1 MAYLITSSVI
11 TSSLLRHQIT
21 YTVFI
26 PEFSLQS
33 PRMCLFKS
41 VFSHIS
47 LSGRRWRVGAIHSN
61 RSFVGRDEFCAAQFH
76 VQPFRREAISLIICG
91 MHPSPWPWLMLA
103 NRPTDIRRVARLTDR
118 TIKTC
123 AMQFFFFFCWE
134 KKQEMFQTNGRLIG
148 GQAR

>member
-1 MAYLITSSVI
+1 MAYLITTSVI
-11 TSSLLRHQIT
+11 TSSLLRHQII

-26 PEFSLQS
+26 PAFSLQS
-33 PRMCLFKS
+33 PRMCLFNS

-61 RSFVGRDEFCAAQFH
+61 RSSVGRDEFCAAQFH

-91 MHPSPWPWLMLA
+91 MHPSPWPWPMLA
-103 NRPTDIRRVARLTDR
+103 NQPIDIRRVACLTDR
-118 TIKTC
+118 AIKTC
-123 AMQFFFFFCWE
+123 AMQFFCWE

-148 GQAR
+148 GQVR